1 MPLNDRQIKNAKPA
15 ATPYTLADGRSL
27 YLRTKPNGSKYW
39 RLDDAF
45 DGKRKTLAIGT
56 YLTISLVEV
65 REAAENARHM
75 VANGGK
81 APAKQAAKTH
91 TTRPAAKAILNHN
104 KAS

>member
-75 VANGGK
+75 VANGGQSPSE
-81 APAKQAAKTH
+81 AGSQNTH
-91 TTRPAAKAILNHN
+91 HSPSRQSHTE
-104 KAS
+104 SQ